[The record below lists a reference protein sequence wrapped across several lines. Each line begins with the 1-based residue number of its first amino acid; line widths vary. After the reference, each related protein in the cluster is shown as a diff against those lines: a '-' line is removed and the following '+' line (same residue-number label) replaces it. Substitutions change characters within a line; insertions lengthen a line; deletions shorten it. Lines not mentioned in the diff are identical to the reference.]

1 MKYDFT
7 QFKNEAAKIKEW
19 LGKEYL
25 SLHTGRATPA
35 VLDRVQV
42 ESYGTKTSI
51 SHVAAISTEDARS
64 LLISPWDKGVIKEIE
79 RAIQMANIGLSTSV
93 SESGIRVSFPEL
105 TTERRVALVK
115 VVKDKLEDARIS
127 VRKERERVWED
138 IQKKEKEG
146 EMSEDDK
153 FHGKEELQK
162 HVDETNRA
170 LEEMAKRK
178 ETDVMH

>member
-42 ESYGTKTSI
+42 ESYGAKQSI
-51 SHVAAISTEDARS
+51 SHVAAITTEDARS
-64 LLISPWDKGVIKEIE
+64 LLISPWDRTLIKEIE
-79 RAIQMANIGLSTSV
+79 RAIQISDLGLSTSV
-93 SESGIRVSFPEL
+93 SENGIRVSFPQL
-105 TTERRVALVK
+105 TAERRTTLVK

-138 IQKKEKEG
+138 IQRKEKEG
-146 EMSEDDK
+146 EMSEDEK

-162 HVDETNRA
+162 HVDEVNRA
-170 LEEMAKRK
+170 LEEIAKRK
-178 ETDVMH
+178 EVDVMN